1 MSGISRAVGFFLVS
15 FVPIAQDQLRDHD
28 PAQALLGAIAMA
40 GLCTLAFAA
49 GGLVSTAISG
59 RPGRCS
65 VVELVLGGL
74 AAMVTWSFLFRVWL
88 DLEPDAGGAFGPL
101 ALVSHLAVLFAVG
114 VATVLA
120 TSRRADST

>member
-28 PAQALLGAIAMA
+28 SGQALLGAIALA

-49 GGLVSTAISG
+49 GGLVSSAISG
-59 RPGRCS
+59 RPGRTS

-74 AAMVTWSFLFRVWL
+74 AAMATWSFLFRVWL
-88 DLEPDAGGAFGPL
+88 DMEPEVAAKLGALG
-101 ALVSHLAVLFAVG
+101 LVSHLAVIFAIG
-114 VATVLA
+114 AATVLV
-120 TSRRADST
+120 TSRRAGSA